1 MIIEVVKQ
9 RPLRDLEKF
18 AIYVDKKID
27 SVELK
32 KKSGRGEFWWYLLI
46 RAFYYLSTVLI
57 NKIATFDTDFNKVK
71 GIKVIC

>member
-32 KKSGRGEFWWYLLI
+32 KKSGRGEF
-46 RAFYYLSTVLI
+46 
-57 NKIATFDTDFNKVK
+57 
-71 GIKVIC
+71 